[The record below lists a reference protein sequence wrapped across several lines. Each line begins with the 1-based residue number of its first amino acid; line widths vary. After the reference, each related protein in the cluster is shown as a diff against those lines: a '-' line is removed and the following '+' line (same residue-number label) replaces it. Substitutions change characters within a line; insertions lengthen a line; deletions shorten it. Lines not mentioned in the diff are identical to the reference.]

1 MVEEK
6 EMNGKKWCQKVDS
19 ARDKM
24 KKLHTDYAE
33 RAEDHYFNDIKKS
46 GQSLRVEVPLFW
58 SNTQVLRS
66 TIFAKNPIPEI
77 RRRVD
82 SEDPTTKDL
91 ADMLEKAISYQVD
104 QADFF
109 SDANRAIL
117 DYLITDKGI
126 VRIRYDVQTDI
137 VMNEFGSPMVDEKG
151 EPMEEII
158 DQNVILDHWPWN
170 RFVYDVGKDWAE
182 CGWINYDHYLTK
194 SEIKKQFKVDMDNAD
209 IIASQDDKTKANK
222 IHVYEIW
229 DKKKRMVYEIA
240 EGRDEPLRIRKDPL
254 SLIGFFDCPKP
265 MISNMRTDKFIG
277 YPDFMMIEPQLNTV
291 NMLQA
296 RINKLT
302 KTIKNVGFHE
312 ESFLELKELANAAD
326 GQSLPVKGL
335 IKKME
340 GRDLSSAIVKLPID
354 GAAMVVQILQQLM
367 EKSVQQ
373 IYEIT
378 GLSDIIRGST
388 KASETATAQQIK
400 AQYANVRLQDKIN
413 TINTMFREVM
423 RMFSEVIS
431 EHFKPEILTTMTGVQ
446 VTPQM
451 QQLMLNDLAR
461 SFSIDVETDSTIA
474 MDEQAD
480 KQSRNEMLQ
489 SVTAYLQQVGQ
500 AKQAGLITADIA
512 KELLLINVRGYKHA
526 KNLEDMVQSMDG
538 SAEQMQQM
546 QQQLQQMQQQAEQS
560 NQQAIQQIQQL
571 TQQLQQA
578 QGQIQQF
585 NQQEEQ
591 RKNIETQG
599 EAQKDQA
606 QAQKE
611 MAQAGKLAAET
622 NKINME
628 AQTMGYQPMQV
639 GL

>member
-1 MVEEK
+1 
-6 EMNGKKWCQKVDS
+6 
-19 ARDKM
+19 
-24 KKLHTDYAE
+24 
-33 RAEDHYFNDIKKS
+33 
-46 GQSLRVEVPLFW
+46 
-58 SNTQVLRS
+58 
-66 TIFAKNPIPEI
+66 
-77 RRRVD
+77 
-82 SEDPTTKDL
+82 
-91 ADMLEKAISYQVD
+91 
-104 QADFF
+104 
-109 SDANRAIL
+109 
-117 DYLITDKGI
+117 
-126 VRIRYDVQTDI
+126 
-137 VMNEFGSPMVDEKG
+137 
-151 EPMEEII
+151 
-158 DQNVILDHWPWN
+158 
-170 RFVYDVGKDWAE
+170 
-182 CGWINYDHYLTK
+182 
-194 SEIKKQFKVDMDNAD
+194 
-209 IIASQDDKTKANK
+209 
-222 IHVYEIW
+222 
-229 DKKKRMVYEIA
+229 
-240 EGRDEPLRIRKDPL
+240 
-254 SLIGFFDCPKP
+254 
-265 MISNMRTDKFIG
+265 
-277 YPDFMMIEPQLNTV
+277 
-291 NMLQA
+291 
-296 RINKLT
+296 
-302 KTIKNVGFHE
+302 
-312 ESFLELKELANAAD
+312 
-326 GQSLPVKGL
+326 
-335 IKKME
+335 ME

-451 QQLMLNDLAR
+451 QQLMMNDLAR

-546 QQQLQQMQQQAEQS
+546 QQQLQQMQQQSQE
-560 NQQAIQQIQQL
+560 QIQNIGGE
-571 TQQLQQA
+571 LQQA
-578 QGQIQQF
+578 QGEIQRLNGVISEF

-628 AQTMGYQPMQV
+628 AQTMGLSQLQV